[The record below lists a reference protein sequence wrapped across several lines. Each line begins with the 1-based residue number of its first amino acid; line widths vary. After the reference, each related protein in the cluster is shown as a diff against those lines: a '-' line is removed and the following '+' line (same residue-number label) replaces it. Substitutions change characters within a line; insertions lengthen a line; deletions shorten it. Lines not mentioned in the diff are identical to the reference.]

1 MTRFAP
7 FLGQKLKGEVT
18 MVVPDQLIL
27 KFLSENAHP
36 NKRVDMSKI
45 FVT

>member
-1 MTRFAP
+1 MTKFAP
-7 FLGQKLKGEVT
+7 LFGQKQHGEVWLKLI
-18 MVVPDQLIL
+18 DQLIL
-27 KFLSENAHP
+27 KFLSENKHP